1 MRKQKEIVVEKWVK
15 LRSCHDVCTPHAL
28 GGLQQEMVMS
38 FLQPFIT
45 AHVYRTPTLYHTC
58 HIIQSLMTFT
68 ISHMSHYCE
77 FGGKK
82 INDPQ
87 KKEPG
92 REHKAFTRTHAHK
105 NQREKEIITNNIK
118 VP

>member
-15 LRSCHDVCTPHAL
+15 LRSCHDVCTPHAF

-82 INDPQ
+82 N
-87 KKEPG
+87 
-92 REHKAFTRTHAHK
+92 
-105 NQREKEIITNNIK
+105 
-118 VP
+118 